1 MKNKFILIC
10 AILLSVQTMAQP
22 SLVVKPL
29 NGKECITAL
38 GFIGKLS
45 YSKDSLYLYDK
56 TNTLIFSDLRRNIQH
71 VRFSIEQDSVTN
83 IDNVLSEDVMQI
95 KIFPNPT
102 QNILYIENVSTD
114 ILRLYSMD
122 GNLLQSTQIQ
132 HGNAQINIEHL
143 PTGNYLLLCGKQ
155 AFQIIKQ

>member
-1 MKNKFILIC
+1 MQL
-10 AILLSVQTMAQP
+10 MAHS

-29 NGKECITAL
+29 NGKECVLT
-38 GFIGKLS
+38 LS
-45 YSKDSLYLYDK
+45 KVGVLTYSNDSLYLYDQ
-56 TNTLIFSDLRRNIQH
+56 TNALIFGDLRSNVQHIRFANEQNSTSNIEDIQGN
-71 VRFSIEQDSVTN
+71 EDS
-83 IDNVLSEDVMQI
+83 QI

-102 QNILYIENVSTD
+102 QNILYVENASTD

-132 HGNAQINIEHL
+132 HGNTQINVEHL